1 MRTEARDRLQEL
13 VEHVANVDDVLAEF
27 FLGNERRKNARWIIS
42 YIDLSFTTQQAQT
55 STLNWANLIP
65 MDLTSTLC

>member
-27 FLGNERRKNARWIIS
+27 FLGNERRKNAR
-42 YIDLSFTTQQAQT
+42 
-55 STLNWANLIP
+55 
-65 MDLTSTLC
+65 